1 MCDDTK
7 DEEDEVEDEV
17 PNTGDLKAA
26 MAGLLRLLVGRRD
39 GGEGGEGRGAW
50 RGVALVTKGEGEG
63 ESGEGS
69 LGRG

>member
-26 MAGLLRLLVGRRD
+26 MAGPTPIVGGTERRR
-39 GGEGGEGRGAW
+39 EGGEGRG
-50 RGVALVTKGEGEG
+50 VAL
-63 ESGEGS
+63 
-69 LGRG
+69 RW

>member
-7 DEEDEVEDEV
+7 DEEEEVDDEV

-39 GGEGGEGRGAW
+39 GGEGGEGRG
-50 RGVALVTKGEGEG
+50 VAL
-63 ESGEGS
+63 
-69 LGRG
+69 RW